1 MSTGELRVVAIADAD
16 SFVKWSAALL
26 SGVEGI
32 RRHMLLVR
40 TPLTVSREQE
50 HMALAGTSFGDE
62 TVTRIGFDEV
72 AGWLQGHLPDVVVL
86 AGRGPFVRL
95 IARVID
101 TLRHRPVVVSGL
113 PGMSIPA
120 QRGALEY
127 RRESDLLV
135 LHSHREIR
143 AFEALGDRLG
153 MVVPMAL
160 ATLPY
165 AQTAARG
172 LAGSRVATGS
182 RVRGRASDA
191 VGTGPA
197 MSAARGG
204 GAPGATALAEREP
217 RRGMDLVFAA
227 QALVPAER
235 HEREALADALRR
247 AAAARPNR
255 RVVVKLRSRPGE
267 AETHLERDAYAELL
281 ADRPANLVFSYEP
294 MALALSRAEGLVTV
308 SSTAAVEAIARGIP
322 VIALDTFGVHKHLLN
337 TVFAGSGLLAGT
349 DDVIARRFRH
359 PEPDWLHD
367 NYFHPSHESDWWMR
381 VQELVTLRR
390 GGALPAKVVPAG
402 RGGALHAAW
411 HRKSVLGSQDR
422 SVAGSVA
429 LGVGVPLVR
438 GIVGMRR
445 ARGRAT
451 AETWAD
457 ATTDYTLEPT
467 PHKDPVRR

>member
-1 MSTGELRVVAIADAD
+1 MSLNTGELRVVAIADAD
-16 SFVKWSAALL
+16 SFVKWSASLL
-26 SGVEGI
+26 DSVPGI
-32 RRHMLLVR
+32 HRHMLLVR

-50 HMALAGTSFGDE
+50 HMALAGTSLGDGA
-62 TVTRIGFDEV
+62 VTRVGFDEV

-86 AGRGPFVRL
+86 AGRAPFVRL
-95 IARVID
+95 VARAID
-101 TLRHRPVVVSGL
+101 GLKQRPVVVSGL

-135 LHSHREIR
+135 LHSRREIR

-153 MVVPMAL
+153 MPVPTAL

-165 AQTAARG
+165 ARTTPPADALSRVR
-172 LAGSRVATGS
+172 AGSR
-182 RVRGRASDA
+182 GRAGAVERAGAVDA
-191 VGTGPA
+191 VGSGHAPR
-197 MSAARGG
+197 SAVAV
-204 GAPGATALAEREP
+204 RE
-217 RRGMDLVFAA
+217 RRGTDLVFAA

-235 HEREALADALRR
+235 HEREELVGILHR

-267 AETHLERDAYAELL
+267 AETHLERDAYTELL
-281 ADRPANLVFSYEP
+281 ANRPSNLVLSYEP

-322 VIALDTFGVHKHLLN
+322 VIALDTFGVEKPLLN
-337 TVFAGSGLLAGT
+337 TVFMGSGLLAGA
-349 DDVIARRFRH
+349 DEVVGRRFRH
-359 PEPDWLHD
+359 PEPDWMDD
-367 NYFHPSHESDWWMR
+367 NYFHPTSESDWWER

-390 GGALPAKVVPAG
+390 GGALPEKVVPTG
-402 RGGALHAAW
+402 RGGALRAAW
-411 HRKSVLGSQDR
+411 HRKSVLGSADR
-422 SVAGSVA
+422 SFAGTVA
-429 LGVGVPLVR
+429 LGVGIPLVQ

-445 ARGRAT
+445 AGGRAT
-451 AETWAD
+451 ADTWGD
-457 ATTDYTLEPT
+457 ATLDYTLEPT

>member
-1 MSTGELRVVAIADAD
+1 MTDALRVVAIADAD

-26 SGVEGI
+26 DAIPDTSAGSVLDGAAGI

-50 HMALAGTSFGDE
+50 HMALAGTSIGDGS
-62 TVTRIGFDEV
+62 VTRVGFDEV

-86 AGRGPFVRL
+86 AGRGHFVRL

-101 TLRHRPVVVSGL
+101 GLKRRPVVVSGL
-113 PGMSIPA
+113 PGMSLPA

-153 MVVPMAL
+153 IAVPMAL

-165 AQTAARG
+165 ARSN
-172 LAGSRVATGS
+172 AGGSITS
-182 RVRGRASDA
+182 RVRSRGRAMDTAGVGDA
-191 VGTGPA
+191 T
-197 MSAARGG
+197 RGG
-204 GAPGATALAEREP
+204 VAVAERD
-217 RRGMDLVFAA
+217 RRGTDLVFAA

-235 HEREALADALRR
+235 HEREAMVDILRR

-267 AETHLERDAYAELL
+267 AETHLERDAYTELL
-281 ADRPANLVFSYEP
+281 ADRPANLVLSYEP

-308 SSTAAVEAIARGIP
+308 SSTAAVEAIARRIP
-322 VIALDTFGVHKHLLN
+322 VIALDTFGVHKSLLN
-337 TVFAGSGLLAGT
+337 TVFAGSGLLGSA
-349 DDVIARRFRH
+349 DDVVARRFRH
-359 PEPDWLHD
+359 PDADWMHD
-367 NYFHPSHESDWWMR
+367 NYFHASHESDWWER
-381 VQELVTLRR
+381 VQELVMLRR
-390 GGALPAKVVPAG
+390 GGALPAKVVPTG

-411 HRKSVLGSQDR
+411 HRKSVLGSEDR
-422 SVAGSVA
+422 SFTGQLA
-429 LGVGVPLVR
+429 LGIGAPLVQ
-438 GIVGMRR
+438 GIVGLRR
-445 ARGRAT
+445 VRGRAGT
-451 AETWAD
+451 DTWSD
-457 ATTDYTLEPT
+457 PTLDYTLEPT